1 MSEISILN
9 ERPVSIYEVREKL
22 NEIKKRDKELSFRA
36 KKTEEFVNNVQL
48 LKEKKAKELYDD
60 LINLNIEKLKPRQ
73 IVKIIDVIPKDSDSL
88 KTIFTNE
95 PIALSI
101 EEFEKVIEV
110 VKKYA

>member
-73 IVKIIDVIPKDSDSL
+73 IVKIIDVIPKDSDKIGRASCR
-88 KTIFTNE
+88 E
-95 PIALSI
+95 R
-101 EEFEKVIEV
+101 V
-110 VKKYA
+110 